1 MIEEG
6 NVNHLQ
12 RKVRHRGARIPAG
25 GKLVEVQYRLK
36 TGRQRTLKEPFRTR
50 PDGTYRLKY
59 RFSKALTSDALFHFR
74 VKVRSEGNW
83 PFKGVAS
90 KWEEVVVRAQIA
102 TSATLVRS

>member
-1 MIEEG
+1 M
-6 NVNHLQ
+6 
-12 RKVRHRGARIPAG
+12 RHRGARIPAG

-50 PDGTYRLKY
+50 ANGTYRLSY

-83 PFKGVAS
+83 PFKGIAS
-90 KWEEVVVRAQIA
+90 SWEEVVVRA
-102 TSATLVRS
+102 R